1 MASKAEKIAS
11 LERYAQNIRDRLS
24 RGVYPKRDNSEFLKL
39 DLDKTEKKI
48 SRLKLE
54 NAETK

>member
-1 MASKAEKIAS
+1 MSKAEKIVS

-24 RGVYPKRDNSEFLKL
+24 RGVFPKRDNSEFLRL

-48 SRLKLE
+48 SKLKLE
-54 NAETK
+54 GTEK